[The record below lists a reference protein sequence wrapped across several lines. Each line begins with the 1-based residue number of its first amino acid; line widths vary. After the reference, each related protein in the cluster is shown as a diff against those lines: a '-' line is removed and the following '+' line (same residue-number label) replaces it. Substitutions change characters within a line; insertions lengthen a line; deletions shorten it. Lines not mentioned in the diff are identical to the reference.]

1 MAERELK
8 EIDELLIKNNNKL
21 VADKIIQTLLNIRN
35 VPGISAKRWIWELIQ
50 NAKDA
55 YNPRFG
61 SVEIK
66 IQLKEKSIVFS
77 HNGNFFTIN
86 NVLGILQQ
94 ISSKGNSENQ
104 TGKFGTGFIGTHL
117 LSNNVIIKGVI
128 YYQKIYR
135 RFEIKLD
142 RSSDSSEKLAE
153 EVSKSINDFRDNM
166 KAGKESRYQ
175 IIGEVY
181 NQKTTDFDTSFEYI
195 FNTDEDKEIAQK
207 GLSDLI
213 NTAPVTLSNLSDRI
227 SKITILD
234 EKEVKTIKAIE
245 YSVESNDDDNN
256 LYIVTIRTNI
266 NGREENEEKKYF
278 FSCENEECRLFFQ
291 VEQIE
296 NGYHAVER
304 NKDQPIL
311 LRDFPLIGSENFYFP
326 FFLNGCK
333 FNPLETRSGLYL
345 NGNFD
350 EAKQNR
356 KIIGSAIDLSIKFI
370 DMLLTQNIDKRY
382 LLAYS
387 NIPEPPIK

>member
-1 MAERELK
+1 M
-8 EIDELLIKNNNKL
+8 
-21 VADKIIQTLLNIRN
+21 
-35 VPGISAKRWIWELIQ
+35 
-50 NAKDA
+50 
-55 YNPRFG
+55 
-61 SVEIK
+61 
-66 IQLKEKSIVFS
+66 
-77 HNGNFFTIN
+77 
-86 NVLGILQQ
+86 
-94 ISSKGNSENQ
+94 
-104 TGKFGTGFIGTHL
+104 
-117 LSNNVIIKGVI
+117 
-128 YYQKIYR
+128 
-135 RFEIKLD
+135 
-142 RSSDSSEKLAE
+142 
-153 EVSKSINDFRDNM
+153 
-166 KAGKESRYQ
+166 
-175 IIGEVY
+175 Y

-256 LYIVTIRTNI
+256 MYIVIIRTNI

-296 NGYHAVER
+296 NGYHVVER

-387 NIPEPPIK
+387 NIPEPPIKYDKIAFKWFIEKQKYWREKLLGFKLVRDEKYQYFLLKDLKLPKFGREIQGKSSSKYKYNLEFFRLFKEMNITGGKLPNEKDVEKWFEIMENDPLKELTI